1 MNTQFSK
8 VYACYVWNILLEIWL
23 QKCKINKENNVM
35 HVNSITNDAWK
46 IWLVKNLKIEKFPIS
61 IGRTLIRQRLRE
73 VESVDSKLEHFRSV
87 ESIFDWSN
95 NVNSKT
101 LKIWKFYAEK
111 KKKKNLKSSFSDLMQ
126 MHMIQKSFKNMLSL
140 KCKYQNQSRS

>member
-1 MNTQFSK
+1 M
-8 VYACYVWNILLEIWL
+8 
-23 QKCKINKENNVM
+23 
-35 HVNSITNDAWK
+35 
-46 IWLVKNLKIEKFPIS
+46 
-61 IGRTLIRQRLRE
+61 IRQRLRE

-111 KKKKNLKSSFSDLMQ
+111 KKKKLKKQFFRLNADAHDSEKF
-126 MHMIQKSFKNMLSL
+126 
-140 KCKYQNQSRS
+140 